1 MTTTRDEWI
10 RSRQRKRQAISWS
23 AALGIYL
30 VVMLVMMLFSA
41 LSIKEISDYSGPV
54 IVRLGSPTGAEV
66 ARPVAEPQPATA
78 TAQAPQPVVQPT
90 PHAAAAAAPTP
101 VPTPVPT
108 PAEKPTLS
116 SKPTQPAAP
125 TAQQPA
131 APTAIPQQA
140 QPTVVL
146 KGSES
151 GNSYD
156 MTINSG
162 SGMIARSMYIPIWLY
177 MPLPVE
183 LPASLYDSIP
193 DLVGLPGTAAKRR
206 AVFETLYE
214 KKNDSTWQLKGRTQ
228 PKYDS
233 RRELWPM
240 LEDAGYDVKSAEYK
254 AGQSLRPVV
263 ILFTISAPGPNN
275 NPPPKLVESER
286 EGSGSGNSDIDD
298 AVLYGFRQAAFSNSG
313 SNSIS
318 GRFTYRF

>member
-30 VVMLVMMLFSA
+30 VVMLVLMLFSA

-66 ARPVAEPQPATA
+66 AKPVAEPQSATTA
-78 TAQAPQPVVQPT
+78 AQAPQPVVQPT
-90 PHAAAAAAPTP
+90 PQAAAAAAPTP
-101 VPTPVPT
+101 VPK

-125 TAQQPA
+125 TAQQPTT
-131 APTAIPQQA
+131 PIAIPQPA
-140 QPTVVL
+140 PPTVVL

-162 SGMIARSMYIPIWLY
+162 SGIVGRSLYVPIWLY
-177 MPLPVE
+177 LPVPFE
-183 LPASLYDSIP
+183 LPASLYVAIP
-193 DLVGLPGTAAKRR
+193 DLAGLPGTADKRR
-206 AVFETLYE
+206 AVFETHYE
-214 KKNDSTWQLKGRTQ
+214 QKSDGTWQLKRLRQ
-228 PKYDS
+228 PEFDA
-233 RRELWPM
+233 RPELWTM
-240 LEDAGYDVKSAEYK
+240 LEDAGYDVKTADYK
-254 AGQSLRPVV
+254 NGKHLRAIG
-263 ILFTISAPGPNN
+263 ILFKVSAPGPSGK
-275 NPPPKLVESER
+275 PTLEDVHLEES
-286 EGSGSGNSDIDD
+286 SGYGDIDQ
-298 AVLYGFRQAAFSNSG
+298 AVLYGFRKAEFSNSG
-313 SNSIS
+313 TSSIS